1 MRCYCEALSSDLGR
15 WTPRHCPPDNQHRAG
30 RFTYVRMQP
39 YRLPSPTVRRKWSIV
54 IWQRVCQPSTST
66 NHCPHA
72 QMDAGHRL
80 HIP

>member
-30 RFTYVRMQP
+30 RFTY
-39 YRLPSPTVRRKWSIV
+39 
-54 IWQRVCQPSTST
+54 RVCQPSTST